1 MIDLDNRDRAQQVI
15 LVGVDL
21 PIRFGDKAGG
31 ECDLPELGRL
41 VKTAGGTV
49 AGEISQKRD
58 KPDTRTFLGKGK
70 VEDLVAAVK
79 HTEATLV
86 VFDNDLS
93 PAQGRNLE
101 KILNDGETHPDKP
114 GDAGKVSI
122 IDRTELILDIFASHA
137 RTRQAR
143 LQVELAQLQYMLPR
157 LTKLWSHLERQA
169 GGIGTRGP
177 GETQLETDR
186 RIVGKRLAKLKRE
199 LAAVAA
205 DRKVQSRRRN
215 EQYTAALVGYTNA
228 GKSTLLRG
236 LTDADVLVAN
246 KLFAT
251 LDTTTRRIE
260 IDERRRMMVSD
271 TVGFIRRLP
280 HNLVESF
287 RATLAEVQEAD
298 LLLHVIDASHED
310 PEHQIA
316 AVEVVLR
323 ELIEKDRDMI
333 MIFNKMDA
341 MPAEKAEVVRN
352 RMERLFPGSIFVS
365 ALSDDGIAEVRRV
378 LVERM
383 LSMETVVR
391 LAVPYTRMDLVS
403 VFHRTGSVLEEDHT
417 EDGMVLAV
425 RMKDEELSRLMGQE
439 PDVTILES

>member
-1 MIDLDNRDRAQQVI
+1 
-15 LVGVDL
+15 
-21 PIRFGDKAGG
+21 
-31 ECDLPELGRL
+31 
-41 VKTAGGTV
+41 
-49 AGEISQKRD
+49 
-58 KPDTRTFLGKGK
+58 
-70 VEDLVAAVK
+70 
-79 HTEATLV
+79 
-86 VFDNDLS
+86 
-93 PAQGRNLE
+93 
-101 KILNDGETHPDKP
+101 
-114 GDAGKVSI
+114 
-122 IDRTELILDIFASHA
+122 
-137 RTRQAR
+137 
-143 LQVELAQLQYMLPR
+143 
-157 LTKLWSHLERQA
+157 
-169 GGIGTRGP
+169 
-177 GETQLETDR
+177 
-186 RIVGKRLAKLKRE
+186 VGKRLAKLKRE